1 MRLDDG
7 AVNAPLL
14 LFFSFRPEVIQS
26 DRLTLIRVAG
36 NDEKSIGKRWENSHA
51 HAACS
56 GPERGRSNCHV
67 VGHLSPIL

>member
-26 DRLTLIRVAG
+26 DRLPLIRVAE
-36 NDEKSIGKRWENSHA
+36 DHKKSIGKRWGNSHA
-51 HAACS
+51 HD
-56 GPERGRSNCHV
+56 NTN
-67 VGHLSPIL
+67 LSALLYPLVL